1 MRNTMTGRCSLALLG
16 SVAAVAIVGGASLID
31 GSVTSAPAQAQTRTS
46 VSVDFHAVLDPY
58 GRWDRHSRWGEVW
71 LPGHRSRDWRPYTHG
86 HWAYTDEWGWYWI
99 SAQDEEDWGWVAF
112 HYGRWV
118 FDPDLG
124 WVWIPRHEWGPGWV
138 NWRRGGQHVGWA
150 PLPPDEIL
158 LEVEEQPQVWIFV
171 RDRDFVAPRIVDVI
185 LPPREYDVFIRE
197 TVVVNRTIVEERER
211 IAINPGIEPEFIAAA
226 VGRPLVPVAVRP
238 PVLAG
243 TVGGSNAVE
252 VRATERQRVQVSVTE
267 KRQASIQPAQNIP
280 PPTPLRAGEKGRL
293 GEHPPTAAREPGTA
307 APGTAQQPQRPGAP
321 AETRREQP
329 GAPGAAQR
337 PLPPGAPTTVQQPPR
352 PGAPAETRREGA
364 PGAAQRPQR
373 PGAPSTA
380 QQPPRPGAP
389 AETRREQPGA
399 PGAAQRPLPPGA
411 PTTAQ
416 QPPRPGAPAET
427 RRE

>member
-1 MRNTMTGRCSLALLG
+1 MRNTMTGRCALALLG

-31 GSVTSAPAQAQTRTS
+31 GSMSPAPAQVQTRTS
-46 VSVDFHAVLDPY
+46 VSVDFHAVLDRH
-58 GRWDRHSRWGEVW
+58 GRWERHSRWGEVW
-71 LPGHRSRDWRPYTHG
+71 LPGNRPRDWRPYTDG
-86 HWAYTDEWGWYWI
+86 YWAYTEEWGWYWI

-124 WVWIPRHEWGPGWV
+124 WM
-138 NWRRGGQHVGWA
+138 
-150 PLPPDEIL
+150 
-158 LEVEEQPQVWIFV
+158 WIFV
-171 RDRDFVAPRIVDVI
+171 RDRDCLAPRIVDVI

-226 VGRPLVPVAVRP
+226 VGRPLVPVEVRP

-243 TVGGSNAVE
+243 TVGVSNAVE
-252 VRATERQRVQVSVTE
+252 VRATERQRMQVSVTE
-267 KRQASIQPAQNIP
+267 KRQASIRPAQNIP

-293 GEHPPTAAREPGTA
+293 GEHPPTAAREAQQPGTA
-307 APGTAQQPQRPGAP
+307 APGTAQQPQRHGAP
-321 AETRREQP
+321 AETRRERP

-337 PLPPGAPTTVQQPPR
+337 PQP
-352 PGAPAETRREGA
+352 
-364 PGAAQRPQR
+364 

-389 AETRREQPGA
+389 GTAQQPQQPGA
-399 PGAAQRPLPPGA
+399 PSTAQERKPPGGPEQRRPSAERGLGAAPEQRGQAPPH
-411 PTTAQ
+411 
-416 QPPRPGAPAET
+416 
-427 RRE
+427 